1 MRLEN
6 KSVIVTGSGR
16 GIGEYIAKRLA
27 REGANVIVTGRTAR
41 DIENVSKEIN
51 DAGGNSIFIK
61 GDVTIEKDVKEVIH
75 KTIKEFGEVDMLVNN
90 AGKGLKKYIW
100 ETGVEEFEEVMDVN
114 VKGTF
119 LYMKNIIPEMEN
131 STGLIINISSG
142 AGKEG
147 IPELGAYCASKFAVI
162 GLTESAALE
171 VNNVKI
177 VALCPGS
184 VDTGMF
190 KRLFPGE
197 KADLKPEEVAEKVA
211 DVCMH
216 PGKYR
221 RRQILPFLRRV
232 LLMPRYYVKQPVSEH
247 H

>member
-1 MRLEN
+1 MKLEN

-41 DIENVSKEIN
+41 DIENVSMEIN
-51 DAGGNSIFIK
+51 DAGGRSIFIK
-61 GDVTIEKDVKEVIH
+61 GDVTIEKDVREVIH
-75 KTIKEFGEVDMLVNN
+75 ETIKEFGKVDILINN

-147 IPELGAYCASKFAVI
+147 IPKLGAYCASKFAVI

-197 KADLKPEEVAEKVA
+197 KADLKPEDVAEKVA
-211 DVCMH
+211 DICTH

-221 RRQILPFLRRV
+221 QGQSIEI
-232 LLMPRYYVKQPVSEH
+232 Y
-247 H
+247 

>member
-1 MRLEN
+1 MKLEN

-41 DIENVSKEIN
+41 DIEKVSKEIN
-51 DAGGNSIFIK
+51 DAGGRSIFIK
-61 GDVTIEKDVKEVIH
+61 GDVKLEKDVKEVMH
-75 KTIKEFGEVDMLVNN
+75 ATIKEFGKVDILVNN
-90 AGKGLKKYIW
+90 AGKGLRKYLW

-119 LYMKNIIPEMEN
+119 LYMKNGIPEMKN

-142 AGKEG
+142 AGKAG
-147 IPELGAYCASKFAVI
+147 IQELGAYCASKFAVI
-162 GLTESAALE
+162 GLTESAAVE
-171 VNNVKI
+171 VNNIKI

-190 KRLFPGE
+190 KRMFPGE

-211 DVCMH
+211 DICIH

-221 RRQILPFLRRV
+221 QGQTIEIYRSMILALV
-232 LLMPRYYVKQPVSEH
+232 
-247 H
+247 

>member
-1 MRLEN
+1 VERELYSEEFLMKLEN
-6 KSVIVTGSGR
+6 KSVIITGSGR

-27 REGANVIVTGRTAR
+27 REGANVIVTGRTAM

-51 DAGGNSIFIK
+51 NAGGRSIFIK
-61 GDVTIEKDVKEVIH
+61 GDVTMEKDVKEVIH
-75 KTIKEFGEVDMLVNN
+75 KTIKEFGEVDILINN

-162 GLTESAALE
+162 GLTESAAAE

-184 VDTGMF
+184 VDMGMF

-211 DVCMH
+211 DICIH

-221 RRQILPFLRRV
+221 QGQSIEI
-232 LLMPRYYVKQPVSEH
+232 Y
-247 H
+247 

>member
-1 MRLEN
+1 MKLEN

-75 KTIKEFGEVDMLVNN
+75 KTIKEFGKVDMLVNN

-142 AGKEG
+142 AGKAG

-177 VALCPGS
+177 VALCPSS
-184 VDTGMF
+184 VDAGMF

-221 RRQILPFLRRV
+221 QGQSIEI
-232 LLMPRYYVKQPVSEH
+232 Y
-247 H
+247 

>member
-1 MRLEN
+1 MKLEN

-41 DIENVSKEIN
+41 DIENVSMEIN
-51 DAGGNSIFIK
+51 DAGGRSIFIK
-61 GDVTIEKDVKEVIH
+61 GDVTIEKDVREVIH
-75 KTIKEFGEVDMLVNN
+75 ETIKEFGKVDILINN

-119 LYMKNIIPEMEN
+119 LYMKNIITEMEN

-147 IPELGAYCASKFAVI
+147 IPKLGAYCASKFAVI

-197 KADLKPEEVAEKVA
+197 KADLKPEDVAEKVA
-211 DVCMH
+211 DICTH

-221 RRQILPFLRRV
+221 QGQSIEI
-232 LLMPRYYVKQPVSEH
+232 Y
-247 H
+247 

>member
-1 MRLEN
+1 MKLQN
-6 KSVIVTGSGR
+6 KTVIVTGSGR

-27 REGANVIVTGRTAR
+27 REGGKIVVTGRTTK
-41 DIENVSKEIN
+41 DIEKVSKEIN
-51 DAGGNSIFIK
+51 GAGGRAIFIR
-61 GDVTIEKDVKEVIH
+61 GDVTREEDVKTVIH
-75 KTIKEFGEVDMLVNN
+75 ETIKEFGKVDVLVNN
-90 AGKGLKKYIW
+90 AGIGLKKYIW

-114 VKGTF
+114 VKGIF
-119 LYMKNIIPEMEN
+119 LYMKHIIPEMGLN
-131 STGLIINISSG
+131 GGLIINISSG

-147 IPELGAYCASKFAVI
+147 IPMLGAYCASKFAVI
-162 GLTESAALE
+162 GLTESAAAE
-171 VNNVKI
+171 VKKVKI

-211 DVCMH
+211 DICTQ

-221 RRQILPFLRRV
+221 QGQSIEL
-232 LLMPRYYVKQPVSEH
+232 Y
-247 H
+247 

>member
-1 MRLEN
+1 MKLEN

-27 REGANVIVTGRTAR
+27 REGANVIVTGRTTR

-51 DAGGNSIFIK
+51 DAGGRSIFIK

-75 KTIKEFGEVDMLVNN
+75 KTIKEFGKVDMLVNN

-131 STGLIINISSG
+131 SKGLIINISSG

-147 IPELGAYCASKFAVI
+147 IQELGAYCASKFAVI
-162 GLTESAALE
+162 GLTESAAVE
-171 VNNVKI
+171 VNNIKI

-190 KRLFPGE
+190 KRMFPGE

-211 DVCMH
+211 DICIH

-221 RRQILPFLRRV
+221 QGQSIEI
-232 LLMPRYYVKQPVSEH
+232 Y
-247 H
+247 

>member
-1 MRLEN
+1 MKLEN

-61 GDVTIEKDVKEVIH
+61 GDVTIEKDVKEVIY
-75 KTIKEFGEVDMLVNN
+75 KTIKEFEEVDMLVNN

-131 STGLIINISSG
+131 SKGLIINISSG

-177 VALCPGS
+177 VVLCPGS

-197 KADLKPEEVAEKVA
+197 KADLKQEEVAEKVA
-211 DVCMH
+211 DVCIH
-216 PGKYR
+216 PGKYH
-221 RRQILPFLRRV
+221 QGQSIEI
-232 LLMPRYYVKQPVSEH
+232 Y
-247 H
+247 

>member
-1 MRLEN
+1 MKLEN

-41 DIENVSKEIN
+41 DIENVSMEIN
-51 DAGGNSIFIK
+51 DAGGRSIFIK
-61 GDVTIEKDVKEVIH
+61 GDVTIEKDVREVIH
-75 KTIKEFGEVDMLVNN
+75 ETIKEFGKVDILINN

-131 STGLIINISSG
+131 RTGLIINISSG

-147 IPELGAYCASKFAVI
+147 IPKLGAYCASKFAVI

-197 KADLKPEEVAEKVA
+197 KADLKPEDVAEKVA
-211 DVCMH
+211 DICTH

-221 RRQILPFLRRV
+221 QGQSIEI
-232 LLMPRYYVKQPVSEH
+232 Y
-247 H
+247 